1 MTLQQLLD
9 AFTANM
15 PTTIEVKDNEGTII
29 KFTAYS
35 DSAFNADF
43 LAMRVQTIS
52 IRDATT
58 LEVTVESTE
67 EEE

>member
-15 PTTIEVKDNEGTII
+15 PTIEVKDNEGTII

-52 IRDATT
+52 IRDTTT
-58 LEVTVESTE
+58 LEVTVESAE